1 MPLVDL
7 RLALALALIG
17 AILLAACFLAVLGRW
32 RRYQASG
39 LAKRRADRSIAGE
52 VEAERL
58 LARLGYQVIA
68 RQVGLEWA
76 IACDG
81 EDHPVE
87 LRADLLVERR
97 GRRYVAEVK
106 TGLSAPLLTNAATRR
121 QLLEYCVAYEVESVL
136 LVNVEEDRVCE
147 ISFPF

>member
-1 MPLVDL
+1 VDL

-17 AILLAACFLAVLGRW
+17 ALLLAAALLAVLGRW
-32 RRYQASG
+32 RRFQASG
-39 LAKRRADRSIAGE
+39 LAKRRAQRSIAGE
-52 VEAERL
+52 IEAERL
-58 LARLGYQVIA
+58 LERLGYRVLA

-106 TGLSAPLLTNAATRR
+106 TGISAPLLTNAATRR
-121 QLLEYCVAYEVESVL
+121 QLLEYCVAYDVESVL
-136 LVNVEEDRVCE
+136 LVDVEEERVRE
-147 ISFPF
+147 ISFPL

>member
-1 MPLVDL
+1 LPLVDL

-17 AILLAACFLAVLGRW
+17 AILLAAVILAGTRRW
-32 RRYQASG
+32 RTWRGS
-39 LAKRRADRSIAGE
+39 RRAQRRAERSIAGE
-52 VEAERL
+52 IEAERL
-58 LARLGYQVIA
+58 LERRGYRVLA
-68 RQVGLEWA
+68 RQVALEWG

-106 TGLSAPLLTNAATRR
+106 TGVSAPLLTNAATRR

-136 LVNVEEDRVCE
+136 LVDVEEERVRE
-147 ISFPF
+147 ISFPL